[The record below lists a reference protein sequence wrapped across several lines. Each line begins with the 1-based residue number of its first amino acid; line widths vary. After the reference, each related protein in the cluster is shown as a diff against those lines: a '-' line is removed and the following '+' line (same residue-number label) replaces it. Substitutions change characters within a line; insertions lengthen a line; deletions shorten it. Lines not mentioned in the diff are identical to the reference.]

1 MSGGDGFVIGDIVV
15 INEDVAMKTGAVNI
29 GSHETLHFVID
40 NYLDSYFSKDN
51 KAFKNKSDAE
61 ILNARKKLI
70 NDFKSKLSKKDLQL
84 LDERRKLY
92 EKTVK
97 DFDPETSTEW
107 FTWFSDAIENGD
119 ITFNE
124 NLFTNIRDFVNNIL
138 TSVGI
143 RKEFSTADQAY
154 RFMKDYSKNVSEGK
168 LGKRALK
175 VAEAKPK
182 VEAKPKAE
190 KELVFSKT

>member
-70 NDFKSKLSKKDLQL
+70 NDFKSKLSKKI
-84 LDERRKLY
+84 Y
-92 EKTVK
+92 
-97 DFDPETSTEW
+97 
-107 FTWFSDAIENGD
+107 N
-119 ITFNE
+119 
-124 NLFTNIRDFVNNIL
+124 
-138 TSVGI
+138 
-143 RKEFSTADQAY
+143 Y
-154 RFMKDYSKNVSEGK
+154 
-168 LGKRALK
+168 
-175 VAEAKPK
+175 
-182 VEAKPKAE
+182 
-190 KELVFSKT
+190 